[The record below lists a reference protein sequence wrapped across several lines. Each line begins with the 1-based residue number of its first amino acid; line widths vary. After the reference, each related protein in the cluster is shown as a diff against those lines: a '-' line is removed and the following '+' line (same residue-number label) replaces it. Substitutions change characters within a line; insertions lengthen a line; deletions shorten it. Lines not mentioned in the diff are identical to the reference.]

1 MGLHLSAGSGHAVTL
16 PEGCRGDATRCN
28 ICLSCK
34 ACAHLTMRMQEQ
46 NKAVTMKGRSFHP
59 VVVVDVVGNEQAGE
73 TIQKGETLESAWI
86 ACSPD
91 LNHLGKKL

>member
-1 MGLHLSAGSGHAVTL
+1 
-16 PEGCRGDATRCN
+16 
-28 ICLSCK
+28 
-34 ACAHLTMRMQEQ
+34 MRMQEQ

-91 LNHLGKKL
+91 LNHLGKNSETKEFSSLLMYDLFAVPSVCALVRWLGRRVPTWQTC